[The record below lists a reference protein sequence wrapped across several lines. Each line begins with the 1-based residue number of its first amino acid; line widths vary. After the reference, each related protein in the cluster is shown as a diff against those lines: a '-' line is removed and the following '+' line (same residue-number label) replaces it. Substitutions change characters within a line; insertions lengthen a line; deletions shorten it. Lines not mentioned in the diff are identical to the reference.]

1 MSTPYRD
8 MPREHDAAVTSKN
21 QITIPRRVRERLGL
35 GPGDRVTFTDNG
47 RDAVLMKRRRG
58 TSPFTEWRGYL
69 KHLRG
74 KDVDKLVDEMRGR

>member
-1 MSTPYRD
+1 MED
-8 MPREHDAAVTSKN
+8 IDAAVTSKN
-21 QITIPRRVRERLGL
+21 QITIPKRVRDRLGVR
-35 GPGDRVTFTDNG
+35 PGDKLTFSEGG
-47 RDAVLMKRRRG
+47 RAAVVVKRRRR